1 MIITEEL
8 FQFTRFGEFYENFRP
23 LTVFGK
29 RVKNRLEVFDRADVL
44 QEIFTRIA
52 KAVDFIAE
60 NPERANQ
67 VEFFLKRISPLN
79 SFEKETFDTTDF
91 FLIKR
96 FLSNFKSISS
106 LLSPELKAILGAG
119 FELNDLLSLLSKGED
134 EMDIFYI
141 SGNYDPRLKAVR
153 LKIEAIDQEIQ
164 AIRSETFLSLREK
177 YGLNFMNFDFLVVP
191 ESVALRF
198 EPSLIYKEPYDNAS
212 VLVKP
217 VMPELFFA
225 KTEERE
231 NLIITET
238 ELEQEVLLSLSAEVK
253 KQIAEIERAINDV
266 ENIDVY
272 LAKARMVQVIELTSP
287 ILTEE
292 ALNIEVMDGHFLP
305 LEKHCSEKGLRYQP
319 LDVIFDNQ
327 TIVIKGSNMG
337 GKTVF
342 LQTIGFLQLISQMGF
357 WVPAKRFRSR
367 IFKHIH
373 SIGIEHNSGEIQGL
387 SSFGK
392 EVYQLSTVLNT
403 FDEPVLVLIDEFGR
417 TTNSME
423 GEALTVALL
432 ETFSG
437 KSTVNAFL
445 STHFTHLPLTGKASV
460 YRMKG
465 LNYEAFEEE
474 YSRTEN
480 LDLSSRIKL
489 LNLHND
495 YSVVKDTADLPRYD
509 ALKIAESIG
518 LNKELIKRAIDI
530 LERRNE

>member
-1 MIITEEL
+1 
-8 FQFTRFGEFYENFRP
+8 
-23 LTVFGK
+23 
-29 RVKNRLEVFDRADVL
+29 
-44 QEIFTRIA
+44 
-52 KAVDFIAE
+52 
-60 NPERANQ
+60 
-67 VEFFLKRISPLN
+67 
-79 SFEKETFDTTDF
+79 
-91 FLIKR
+91 
-96 FLSNFKSISS
+96 
-106 LLSPELKAILGAG
+106 
-119 FELNDLLSLLSKGED
+119 
-134 EMDIFYI
+134 
-141 SGNYDPRLKAVR
+141 
-153 LKIEAIDQEIQ
+153 
-164 AIRSETFLSLREK
+164 
-177 YGLNFMNFDFLVVP
+177 
-191 ESVALRF
+191 
-198 EPSLIYKEPYDNAS
+198 
-212 VLVKP
+212 
-217 VMPELFFA
+217 LFFA

-465 LNYEAFEEE
+465 LNYDTFEEE
-474 YSRTEN
+474 YSRSEN

-530 LERRNE
+530 LEGRNE